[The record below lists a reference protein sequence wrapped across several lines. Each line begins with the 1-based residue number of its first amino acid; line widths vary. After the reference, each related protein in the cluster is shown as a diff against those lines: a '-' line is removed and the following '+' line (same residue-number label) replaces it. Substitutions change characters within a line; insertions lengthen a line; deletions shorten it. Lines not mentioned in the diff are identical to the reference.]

1 MAHVTL
7 HSGSP
12 SGIPG
17 RAAGRRL
24 LSPVFPP
31 PPREWRQGLELG
43 PADVGVLEVVRQ
55 GASPPAGRLR
65 EREGAAAHNG
75 GGSSVSV
82 SVSVFVPV
90 SVSVFVPV
98 PAERTPA
105 LVVVPAAL
113 VVAVVI
119 VHLLAPQQRPALRG
133 TAQVG
138 PQGREEEE
146 AAG

>member
-12 SGIPG
+12 AGIPG

-31 PPREWRQGLELG
+31 PPPEWRQGLELG
-43 PADVGVLEVVRQ
+43 LADVGVLEVVRQ

-82 SVSVFVPV
+82 FVPV

-98 PAERTPA
+98 PVPAVRTPA
-105 LVVVPAAL
+105 LVVAPAAL
-113 VVAVVI
+113 VVAVVV